1 MIRKSQL
8 HVIDTRAQGLFTR
21 EEPATPQLSPLRGE
35 AVPQL
40 AFEAVSFHYAPQSP
54 VLNDV
59 DLRLEPGDRV
69 AIVGDSGAGKSTLLR
84 LMAGLFS
91 AQHGRILLDG
101 EEATARQ
108 LASQVW
114 LQSQEDILF
123 NASVLQ
129 NITLFDPW
137 YSDSDRGR
145 VEALVDKMALGPVV
159 QALPGG
165 MEALIRESHSALS
178 LGQRQ
183 RGRSTVT
190 GLFCSA
196 MNRLPILMTKPR
208 KR

>member
-1 MIRKSQL
+1 M
-8 HVIDTRAQGLFTR
+8 T
-21 EEPATPQLSPLRGE
+21 
-35 AVPQL
+35 
-40 AFEAVSFHYAPQSP
+40 
-54 VLNDV
+54 
-59 DLRLEPGDRV
+59 
-69 AIVGDSGAGKSTLLR
+69 
-84 LMAGLFS
+84 GLFS

-183 RGRSTVT
+183 RLMLARALYS
-190 GLFCSA
+190 
-196 MNRLPILMTKPR
+196 NRPILLCDEPTANLDDETAETVIAALCQHFTR
-208 KR
+208 VYRLDEGELRDIAQGALGQ